1 MTHVFATDTSGVTV
15 WDTAG
20 NIVWGPSQS
29 PDPAPVD
36 ELYPTTADPM
46 IQRLRPAVDDLQTV
60 LTVDPSD
67 PDAFDSISAAF
78 SAITSARAGQMLN
91 GGIGPQDFTLV
102 RVAPGDYEERL
113 RPPDWT
119 ALVSTTGDPGDVRV
133 WWDFEVGPVHGPVL
147 NPTGPCYIEGI
158 HFDGIGHYEGDPGAG
173 NAPATIWLINGAL
186 AATVTLVN
194 VRSTSNNE
202 WLNTGAWQAGDLS
215 NVTAYRCTF
224 EMQKGSQPVN
234 AQTSQAWR
242 SMNPA
247 HRSDYIHIDCEAKG
261 EDDLVVG
268 VADLGYGAHD
278 RFIWTGG
285 TIHSNELTRA
295 QFFNASINIANGPDN
310 PYNCVS
316 YCTPQVTFAGEGEH
330 YWGEPADL
338 DASLPTAGVAPGSR
352 AYYYPQALDRVGE
365 IDPAAADTTLAME
378 PGRHYYVP
386 VSLDEAR
393 TLAGFSLDI
402 IEGAGGVLSAQ
413 LWGGRLRDATFH
425 QTGRMVEP
433 STWMFVSSSTSIVP
447 GMVNLGRGTYKHTRL
462 YPGEQYWIRLTAD
475 TACTIS
481 ASSSLSA
488 GGLSFIQDP
497 ADPKPVPETETA
509 MPAPVLRTGIV

>member
-1 MTHVFATDTSGVTV
+1 MTHVFATDTSEVTV
-15 WDTAG
+15 WDTTG
-20 NIVWGPSQS
+20 NIVWGPDQG
-29 PDPAPVD
+29 PDPTPVD
-36 ELYPTTADPM
+36 DLYPPTTDPM
-46 IQRLRPAVDDLQTV
+46 IERLRPAVDDLQTV
-60 LTVDPSD
+60 LTVDRSD
-67 PDAFDSISAAF
+67 PDAFDTISAAF
-78 SAITSARAGQMLN
+78 SAITSGRAGQQLN
-91 GGIGPQDFTLV
+91 GGHGPQDFALIL
-102 RVAPGDYEERL
+102 VAPGEYEERL

-119 ALVSTTGDPGDVRV
+119 ALVSTTGNPDDVRV
-133 WWDFEVGPVHGPVL
+133 WWDFEVGPIHAPVL

-173 NAPATIWLINGAL
+173 NAPATIWLINGAN

-194 VRSTSNNE
+194 IRSTSNNE

-224 EMQKGSQPVN
+224 EMTKGSQPVN

-261 EDDLVVG
+261 EKDLVVG

-285 TIHSNELTRA
+285 TIHANELTRA
-295 QFFNASINIANGPDN
+295 QFFNASINIANNPDS

-316 YCTPQVTFAGEGEH
+316 YCTPVVTYAGEGEH
-330 YWGEPADL
+330 YWAEPTDL
-338 DASLPTAGVAPGSR
+338 DASLPVGGVAPGSR

-365 IDPAAADTTLAME
+365 IETAEADTTLAMI
-378 PGRHYYVP
+378 PGRHYFVP

-402 IEGAGGVLSAQ
+402 TAGSGGVLSAQ
-413 LWGGRLRDATFH
+413 LWGGRLRNATFH
-425 QTGRMVEP
+425 RVDRTMEP
-433 STWMFVSSSTSIVP
+433 EAWKFVSSSAAIAQGTVS
-447 GMVNLGRGTYKHTRL
+447 LGRGTYKHTRL
-462 YPGEQYWIRLTAD
+462 YPGEQYWLRLTAD
-475 TACTIS
+475 TACTVA
-481 ASSSLSA
+481 ASSALSSD
-488 GGLSFIQDP
+488 GLAFIQDP
-497 ADPKPVPETETA
+497 GDPKPVLETAGA
-509 MPAPVLRTGIV
+509 MPAPLLKTGIV